1 MTRRTVYHVTAEIMS
16 RALLTREKYGQDAAF
31 RAAADEGVEAAL
43 AATVL
48 MRADARIALGTPGR
62 RSDRRLTQRPQS

>member
-1 MTRRTVYHVTAEIMS
+1 MTRRTDYVTAEIMS
-16 RALLTREKYGQDAAF
+16 RGLLTREKYGQEAAF
-31 RAAADEGVEAAL
+31 RATADEGVEAAL

-62 RSDRRLTQRPQS
+62 RSDRRLTQRPQP